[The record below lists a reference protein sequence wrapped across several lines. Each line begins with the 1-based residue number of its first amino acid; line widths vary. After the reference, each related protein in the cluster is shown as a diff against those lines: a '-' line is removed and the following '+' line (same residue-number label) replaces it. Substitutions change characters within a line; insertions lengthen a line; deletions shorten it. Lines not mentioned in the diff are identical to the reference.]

1 MSIDELDK
9 ILAQANDDFSKEMH
23 LQYKE
28 GSNNP
33 VTEADLHE
41 LARQAYYVFDSYRE
55 NIIKYLHE
63 L

>member
-9 ILAQANDDFSKEMH
+9 ILGKAKDDFNAELCKK
-23 LQYKE
+23 YKE
-28 GSNNP
+28 DSDNP

-41 LARQAYYVFDSYRE
+41 LTRQAFYVFDTYKQ
-55 NIIKYLHE
+55 NIIEYLRE